1 MNVSLPFKARFDQDL
16 SMVNIKDLDESNWIG
31 YFVIEIIF
39 ILVAIVLALLSC
51 KPIKNE
57 IELREHEKDR
67 IHRNQ
72 QHTAR
77 EVELEKGRAFV
88 NTELELKSV
97 RVNVIFNEKNKEDS
111 NRNFQDR
118 KICLCF
124 KGGCCKKFGNAIAI
138 TINVLILLFDLYTF
152 IFEAMV
158 LKSSRFSGTQYI
170 IYNNSYVINSDYF
183 FYDRNNTQIF
193 LNTHDNIPYSSIQN
207 YLPIQLNSTV
217 ILSNCYVYNSTEE
230 LDRVRTI
237 YRLQP
242 GSFTLLILN
251 LFAYAGVIY
260 LDVIF
265 IFVWNLLPNK
275 WSSVLLSVGLK
286 AFTSAK
292 LGFSFFYL
300 KNDCL
305 KPINF
310 FTTFYYVYIIYA
322 IAYLIVWIILI
333 AVSIGFGILLCK
345 RIKRREASIQT
356 IYGSNISNPPQP
368 NHSEKKTFIILMTT
382 LLIIS
387 AITLGLLLACGL
399 IGFIIFKITWYMDSW
414 KSLVPAITSTISI
427 IGGAIL

>member
-1 MNVSLPFKARFDQDL
+1 MNVSLPFTVKFEQDL
-16 SMVNIKDLDESNWIG
+16 YMVNIKDLDESNWIG
-31 YFVIEIIF
+31 YFVTEIIF
-39 ILVAIVLALLSC
+39 ICVAIILALLSC
-51 KPIKNE
+51 IPIKKE

-67 IHRNQ
+67 TNRNQ

-77 EVELEKGRAFV
+77 EVQLEKGRAFV

-97 RVNVIFNEKNKEDS
+97 RVNVVFNENNKEDS
-111 NRNFQDR
+111 KKNLHNRN
-118 KICLCF
+118 ICLCF
-124 KGGCCKKFGNAIAI
+124 KGGCCEKFGNAIAI

-152 IFEAMV
+152 IFEALV

-170 IYNNSYVINSDYF
+170 IYNSSYIINSDYF
-183 FYDRNNTQIF
+183 LYDRNNTRIF
-193 LNTHDNIPYSSIQN
+193 LDSHDNIPYSSIQN
-207 YLPIQLNSTV
+207 HIDIKLNSTD
-217 ILSNCYVYNSTEE
+217 ILSNCYVYNTTEE
-230 LDRVRTI
+230 MDRVRTI
-237 YRLQP
+237 YKLQP

-265 IFVWNLLPNK
+265 IFVWNFLPNK
-275 WSSVLLSVGLK
+275 WSSILLAVGLK

-300 KNDCL
+300 KNECL

-333 AVSIGFGILLCK
+333 AAIIVFGILLCK
-345 RIKRREASIQT
+345 RIKKREASMQAL
-356 IYGSNISNPPQP
+356 YGSNPAQP
-368 NHSEKKTFIILMTT
+368 NHSEKKTFIIFMTT
-382 LLIIS
+382 ILIIS

-399 IGFIIFKITWYMDSW
+399 IGFIIFKITWFMDSW